1 MALAKWYKIDFHV
14 HTPESSCFPD
24 KGIDAHKWLTAAKES
39 GMNGV
44 VITDHNSIGFLEK
57 RVGKIQKKSNLTH
70 TKPAEF
76 VSSNFFC
83 NIALSINTHFSP
95 INLLKTLKNIEKE
108 MGRLRD
114 SGDTRNYE
122 DRVIDIDIVQFGS
135 LNFYC
140 KTLVIPHERH
150 LYERDFS
157 RALLRQINEH

>member
-1 MALAKWYKIDFHV
+1 MSQHLV
-14 HTPESSCFPD
+14 TLLL
-24 KGIDAHKWLTAAKES
+24 G
-39 GMNGV
+39 
-44 VITDHNSIGFLEK
+44 
-57 RVGKIQKKSNLTH
+57 SNLDLPERNIDTAIRKIEDEIGNVVERSEILH
-70 TKPAEF
+70 TKPVEF
-76 VSSNFFC
+76 VSNNIFC
-83 NIALSINTHFSP
+83 NIALSIHTHVSP
-95 INLLKTLKNIEKE
+95 VNLLKTLKNIEKE

>member
-1 MALAKWYKIDFHV
+1 MSQQIVTLLLG
-14 HTPESSCFPD
+14 SNLGD
-24 KGIDAHKWLTAAKES
+24 KKKNIEDA
-39 GMNGV
+39 
-44 VITDHNSIGFLEK
+44 IGFLEK

-76 VSSNFFC
+76 VSSNIFC
-83 NIALSINTHFSP
+83 NIAISINTQVSP
-95 INLLKTLKNIEKE
+95 VNLLKTLKNIEKE

-157 RALLRQINEH
+157 RALLTQINEH